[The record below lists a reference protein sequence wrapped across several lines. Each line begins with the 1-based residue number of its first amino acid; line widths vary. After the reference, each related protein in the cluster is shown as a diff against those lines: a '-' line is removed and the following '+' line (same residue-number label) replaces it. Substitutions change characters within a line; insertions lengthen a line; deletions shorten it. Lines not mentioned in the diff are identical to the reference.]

1 MLDWFSI
8 GMEMESQTL
17 CRLLQTP
24 SGSRLYDICRR
35 NLDIERPTYTNLNRL
50 LGQVISSLTASLRFD
65 GALNVDI
72 TEFQTNLVPYPRIHF
87 MLTSYA
93 PIISAEKAY
102 HEQLSVAEITNS
114 VFEPACMMVKC
125 DPRHGKYMAC
135 CMMYR
140 GDVVPKD
147 VNAAVATIKTK
158 RTIQFVDWAP
168 TGFKCGIN
176 YQPPTVV
183 PGGDLAKVMR
193 AVCMISNSTAIAEV
207 MRLFLTQDPEDDSA
221 KVKQVDRRALRV
233 GLPRNRSETL

>member
-1 MLDWFSI
+1 
-8 GMEMESQTL
+8 MESQTL

-114 VFEPACMMVKC
+114 VFEPAAMMVR
-125 DPRHGKYMAC
+125 DHQSE
-135 CMMYR
+135 
-140 GDVVPKD
+140 
-147 VNAAVATIKTK
+147 N
-158 RTIQFVDWAP
+158 
-168 TGFKCGIN
+168 N
-176 YQPPTVV
+176 
-183 PGGDLAKVMR
+183 R
-193 AVCMISNSTAIAEV
+193 A
-207 MRLFLTQDPEDDSA
+207 D
-221 KVKQVDRRALRV
+221 ALII
-233 GLPRNRSETL
+233 